1 MTNGSG
7 GMDLTITGDGRCLCA
22 VPLLAIKWIW
32 DKGFGIVN
40 VSDQA
45 IRAFHPPDFVKEVCR
60 NNNIAKLHRLC
71 NTNIPKIDVDLLELH
86 VEWGEEVYKA
96 AVNCLVEIEECG
108 MLADRT
114 IIPEI

>member
-40 VSDQA
+40 
-45 IRAFHPPDFVKEVCR
+45 AFHPPDFVKEVCR

-71 NTNIPKIDVDLLELH
+71 NTNIPKVDGYGINSIADIFFTGFGYKSREELRFPAEKTKSIM
-86 VEWGEEVYKA
+86 VF
-96 AVNCLVEIEECG
+96 
-108 MLADRT
+108 
-114 IIPEI
+114 PSQQ